1 MRTTTARKPILHAAI
16 AAASLA
22 SCGVP
27 ATAAASPTPAAPAP
41 AAPAPAT
48 SVTIAAT
55 PTPEPA
61 QVVAGGT
68 LTVRASPVAML
79 GQTLLFS
86 GAAPRRDARRTVLIE
101 RLQLAE
107 PEARWVTVATA
118 RVDRHGAFLARWR
131 TDYTGRVA
139 IRALALPTTTG
150 RAARRG
156 ERIDSSATAQITV
169 YRPAFATWFGPDFYG
184 KQTACGQTMTPL
196 LLGLANRTIPCG
208 TLVEVSYAG
217 RSLVLP
223 VIDRGPY
230 ANGADWD
237 LTAGA
242 AAALGVLET
251 VRLGTLV
258 VGSAP
263 NTPTLGVPPGAQASE
278 VASATAGGALAS

>member
-1 MRTTTARKPILHAAI
+1 MRTTTARKLILHAAI

-22 SCGVP
+22 SCGSG
-27 ATAAASPTPAAPAP
+27 ATLAAAAPAP
-41 AAPAPAT
+41 GAPAPAT

-79 GQTLLFS
+79 GQTLLFA
-86 GAAPRRDARRTVLIE
+86 GAAPRRDAHRTVLIE
-101 RLQLAE
+101 RLQLVE
-107 PEARWVTVATA
+107 PGARWLTVATA

-131 TDYTGRVA
+131 TDFTGRVA
-139 IRALALPTTTG
+139 IRALALPTATG

-169 YRPAFATWFGPDFYG
+169 YRPALATWFGPDFYG

-196 LLGLANRTIPCG
+196 ILGLANRTLPCG

-217 RSLVLP
+217 RSIVLP

-263 NTPTLGVPPGAQASE
+263 NTPTLGVLPGAQAAE
-278 VASATAGGALAS
+278 VAGGVPAV